1 MAESSAP
8 LIDEADNRKP
18 RETADDYAGT
28 LVEFGGWRIVRCK
41 DDIQWIV
48 QRDARRGCAGRDPR
62 PWRGVAYVVNERFL
76 REVISR
82 PSLGV
87 PATTLSVLLAALP
100 ERIKTE
106 AAVASA
112 PRDLMA
118 HHG

>member
-18 RETADDYAGT
+18 RESADDYAGT

-48 QRDARRGCAGRDPR
+48 QKDRRRGTPRFDAR
-62 PWRGVAYVVNERFL
+62 PWVAVAYLLDERFL
-76 REVISR
+76 AAVISR

-87 PATTLSVLLAALP
+87 PANTLSVLLAALP
-100 ERIKTE
+100 KHIT
-106 AAVASA
+106 AARVTG
-112 PRDLMA
+112 RVMA
-118 HHG
+118 

>member
-8 LIDEADNRKP
+8 LIDEAGNRKP

-48 QRDARRGCAGRDPR
+48 QKDRRRGTPRFDAR
-62 PWRGVAYVVNERFL
+62 PWVAVAYLLDERFL
-76 REVISR
+76 AAVISR

-87 PATTLSVLLAALP
+87 PANTLSVLLAALP
-100 ERIKTE
+100 KHIT
-106 AAVASA
+106 AARVTG
-112 PRDLMA
+112 RVMA
-118 HHG
+118 

>member
-48 QRDARRGCAGRDPR
+48 QKDRRRGTPRFDAR
-62 PWRGVAYVVNERFL
+62 PWVAVAYLLEHVWSNQIQDSHGALF
-76 REVISR
+76 VI
-82 PSLGV
+82 PS
-87 PATTLSVLLAALP
+87 A
-100 ERIKTE
+100 
-106 AAVASA
+106 
-112 PRDLMA
+112 
-118 HHG
+118 